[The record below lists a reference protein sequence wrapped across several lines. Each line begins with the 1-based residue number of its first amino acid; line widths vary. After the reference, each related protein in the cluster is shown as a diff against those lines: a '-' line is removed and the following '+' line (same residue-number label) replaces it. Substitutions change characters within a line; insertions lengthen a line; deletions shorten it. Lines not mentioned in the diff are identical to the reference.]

1 MKVACFTAL
10 RRIELIDA
18 PEPELQRPGDVLL
31 RIERVGICGSD
42 VHYYL
47 DGRIGNQVLHYPATL
62 GHECS
67 GTVLETGA
75 AVEKLKVG
83 DRVAVDPAF
92 SCGTC
97 DQCLSGRA
105 HTCRHLRFMGNPG
118 EAPGAMAERCV
129 VPAACCTAIPAS
141 MSLDEA
147 MLVEPLS
154 IGLHAVR
161 LSQLAAGMKIAIF
174 GAGPI
179 GLSVLLSAKATSA
192 CTAVVTDLLDERLA
206 VARRCGADTVDSARQ
221 SDAVA
226 VIAHAEPQGL
236 DLVFECSGDPVCVEQ
251 GQSLLRPGG
260 ALMLVGIPP
269 VDAVTFDPH
278 RMRRN
283 ELRFQA
289 VRRQNDCVAP
299 AIQLIADRR
308 LDPSP
313 LLTHRFPLGEISAAF
328 ELVAGYRDGV
338 IKAVVDVTTENSGSG
353 LKTPAGCRTPG
364 GGSFPRSARDGASE
378 K

>member
-1 MKVACFTAL
+1 MKVAFFTAL
-10 RRIELIDA
+10 RRIELLDA
-18 PEPELQRPGDVLL
+18 PEPVLQRPGDVLL
-31 RIERVGICGSD
+31 QIDRVGICGSD

-47 DGRIGNQVLHYPATL
+47 DGRIGNQVLQYPATL

-75 AVEKLKVG
+75 AVQGLKVG

-92 SCGTC
+92 SCGGC

-105 HTCRHLRFMGNPG
+105 HTCRSLLFMGSPG
-118 EAPGAMAERCV
+118 QAPGALAERYV
-129 VPAACCTAIPAS
+129 TPAACCAAIPAS
-141 MSLDEA
+141 MSSDEA

-161 LSQLAAGMKIAIF
+161 LSQLAAGMKIAIL

-179 GLSVLLSAKATSA
+179 GLSVLLCAKATA
-192 CTAVVTDLLDERLA
+192 PCTALVTDLLDERLA
-206 VARRCGADTVDSARQ
+206 IARRCGADTAWNARHVLGGG
-221 SDAVA
+221 DVVAAVA
-226 VIAHAEPQGL
+226 QLEPQGL
-236 DLVFECSGDPVCVEQ
+236 DIVFECSGDPACVEQ

-278 RMRRN
+278 RMRRS

-289 VRRQNDCVAP
+289 VRRQNDCLLPV
-299 AIQLIADRR
+299 IRLIADQR
-308 LDPSP
+308 LDPAP
-313 LLTHRFPLGEISAAF
+313 LLTHRFPLSEVSTAF

-338 IKAVVDVTTENSGSG
+338 VKAVVDVTIPLPLVPT
-353 LKTPAGCRTPG
+353 
-364 GGSFPRSARDGASE
+364 
-378 K
+378 

>member
-10 RRIELIDA
+10 RQIDVVDA
-18 PEPELQRPGDVLL
+18 PEPVLQRPGDVLL
-31 RIERVGICGSD
+31 QIDRVGICGSD

-47 DGRIGNQVLHYPATL
+47 EGRIGDQVLHYPATL

-75 AVEKLKVG
+75 AVQDLKAG

-92 SCGTC
+92 PCGTC
-97 DQCLSGRA
+97 DQCLIGRA
-105 HTCRHLRFMGNPG
+105 HTCRRLRFMGNPG
-118 EAPGAMAERCV
+118 EAPGAVAERYV
-129 VPAACCTAIPAS
+129 APAACCVPIEAS
-141 MSLDEA
+141 MSLDDA

-161 LSQLAAGMKIAIF
+161 LSQLAAGMKIAIL

-179 GLSVLLSAKATSA
+179 GLSVLLCAKATA
-192 CTAVVTDLLDERLA
+192 PCTALVTDLRDERLA
-206 VARRCGADTVDSARQ
+206 VARRCGADATVNPRQ
-221 SDAVA
+221 SDVVA
-226 VIAHAEPQGL
+226 SIEQSEPHGL
-236 DLVFECSGDPVCVEQ
+236 DLVFECSGDPASVEQ
-251 GQSLLRPGG
+251 GESLLRPGG

-269 VDAVTFDPH
+269 VDAVAFDPH
-278 RMRRN
+278 RMRRF

-289 VRRQNDCVAP
+289 VRRQNHCVA
-299 AIQLIADRR
+299 AVVRLIAQRR

-313 LLTHRFPLGEISAAF
+313 LLTHRFPLSEISAAF

-338 IKAVVDVTTENSGSG
+338 IKAVLDISGGTESPLSRDLGYMV
-353 LKTPAGCRTPG
+353 PG
-364 GGSFPRSARDGASE
+364 EWGRG
-378 K
+378 